1 MSAAAAVKLTEG
13 AIWKICERELVGE
26 SEVKPI
32 VQVVDMKMVKTPGNQ
47 NQNPGGAGAVERE
60 RQRFRMVLSDGT
72 HMQQGMLATQHNHL
86 VDSGRLQKGSII
98 RMNHFVCS
106 PVKDR
111 LIIVIVD
118 LDVVLDKQDLIG
130 EPVMAKVPG
139 SEAAKPSLPTPSLQN
154 THGGSYSSNIDQGR
168 YPATSAAPS
177 YGNAAPSYG
186 NAAPIAPVY
195 SNTEPGVPRSAQFG
209 GSYTNQNMGFHNNT
223 NEFQR
228 SPVNTYAHQP
238 RPSYQQPPP
247 MYMNRGPVAKNE
259 APPRIIPIA
268 ALNPYQNRWTVKAR
282 VTAKGELRHY
292 NNPRGDGKVF
302 SFDLLDSDGGEIR
315 VTCFNAVAD
324 QFYNQIETGK
334 VYLISRGTL
343 KPAQKNFNH
352 LRNDHEIYLET
363 TSIVQPCIEDD
374 NQIPRQ
380 QFHFHPISDV
390 EGMESNSIVDVIGV
404 VHSINPVT
412 SIMKKNGS
420 ETQKRTL
427 HLKDESGRSVELTLW
442 GSFCNAEGQRLQ
454 ILCDSGQYPV
464 LAVKSGRISEF
475 NGKAVGTIS
484 TSQLFIEPDIE
495 EARRL
500 KEWFERE
507 GKTAPTVSIS
517 REMTSMGRTDARKT
531 VSQIKDEKLGTSEKP
546 DWITI
551 SANIAYIKLD
561 NFCYTACPIVIG
573 DRQCNKKV
581 TNNGDGKWRCDR
593 CDRCVDECDYRY
605 ILQIQIQDHTGQ
617 AWVTA
622 FQECGEEIMGVSA
635 KELFYLRTE
644 HEDERFGEIIR
655 KVFFTKFIFKL
666 KVKEEIFSDEQRV
679 KSTVVKADKVNFSSE
694 ARFLL
699 DLLEKNRADG
709 SGSSDVRSENIVSN
723 SGMKSTLTGNAESMQ
738 SSSFVGNHSMGN
750 NAGTGGYRS
759 PVSYTSAVQNGN
771 QYNGARLSMTGP
783 LDMNSSCTSCGRSG
797 HSSGNCPS
805 IMSGPSQTMGG
816 GAYMNRAPGG
826 SGDTCYKCN
835 QTGHWARDCPGL
847 SGVPPAYGS
856 SAATPGGSGDTCY
869 KCNQT
874 GHWARD
880 CPGQSGVPPA
890 YGSSAATPGR
900 YGMVSRERVGGF

>member
-1 MSAAAAVKLTEG
+1 MSSVAAKLTDG

-26 SEVKPI
+26 SEVKPV
-32 VQVVDMKMVKTPGNQ
+32 VQVVDMKMVKTPSNQ
-47 NQNPGGAGAVERE
+47 NQNPSGGVERE

-118 LDVVLDKQDLIG
+118 LDVVLDKHDLIG

-154 THGGSYSSNIDQGR
+154 TYGGSYTSNIDQGR
-168 YPATSAAPS
+168 YPATSTAPS
-177 YGNAAPSYG
+177 YGNAAPV
-186 NAAPIAPVY
+186 APAY

-209 GSYTNQNMGFHNNT
+209 GSYTNQNMGFRNNT
-223 NEFQR
+223 NEFLR
-228 SPVNTYAHQP
+228 TPVNTYAHQP
-238 RPSYQQPPP
+238 QPSYQQPPP
-247 MYMNRGPVAKNE
+247 MYMNRGPIAKNE

-363 TSIVQPCIEDD
+363 TSIVQPCNEDD

-404 VHSINPVT
+404 VHSINPVA
-412 SIMKKNGS
+412 SIMRKNGS

-442 GSFCNAEGQRLQ
+442 GNCCNAEGQRLQ

-464 LAVKSGRISEF
+464 LAVKSGRVSDF

-500 KEWFERE
+500 KEWFERD

-531 VSQIKDEKLGTSEKP
+531 ISQIKDEKLGTSEKP
-546 DWITI
+546 DWITV

-635 KELFYLRTE
+635 KELFSLRTE
-644 HEDERFGEIIR
+644 HEDERFGEIVR
-655 KVFFTKFIFKL
+655 KVFFTKFLFKL

-709 SGSSDVRSENIVSN
+709 SGSSDVKLENLVSN
-723 SGMKSTLTGNAESMQ
+723 SGMNSILTGNAESKQ
-738 SSSFVGNHSMGN
+738 SSSFAGNYSMGN
-750 NAGTGGYRS
+750 NAGTGAYRS
-759 PVSYTSAVQNGN
+759 PANSTSAVQHGN

-797 HSSGNCPS
+797 HSSTNCPS
-805 IMSGPSQTMGG
+805 IMSGPSQTMG

-847 SGVPPAYGS
+847 SAVPPAYGS
-856 SAATPGGSGDTCY
+856 SAT
-869 KCNQT
+869 
-874 GHWARD
+874 
-880 CPGQSGVPPA
+880 
-890 YGSSAATPGR
+890 TPGR